1 MEQESFEVQVK
12 VKLGDK
18 PAVLEALHSADLEL
32 VRYRHYGQHDT
43 YFAFDDPGQGR
54 LRYREDDFMDETG
67 RVTSTRRRLTLL
79 GIKREHKFE
88 RDVLLSRSRF
98 LAPATQSLRFYREYF
113 RPRSETSIAKDRER
127 WLIKF
132 RNTEFFVNLDDMRD
146 PALGSFVELKSRTW
160 SRRDAEQKAALS
172 TELLDVLGLG
182 SSQTVSTDYID
193 VVDMSA

>member
-1 MEQESFEVQVK
+1 
-12 VKLGDK
+12 
-18 PAVLEALHSADLEL
+18 
-32 VRYRHYGQHDT
+32 
-43 YFAFDDPGQGR
+43 
-54 LRYREDDFMDETG
+54 MDETG